1 MKYKI
6 DIEEFLRKNNLT
18 QTQLGDYLGIG
29 QPQISGI
36 CHGKPIARKHIE
48 KILENKEWDLTMITE
63 DTSKR
68 KGDDVIMSR
77 EVFDLIKQQTDTI
90 LSQQRTIE
98 NLSNKRGDVQMED
111 NADYADVS
119 GSDLER

>member
-36 CHGKPIARKHIE
+36 CHG
-48 KILENKEWDLTMITE
+48 
-63 DTSKR
+63 
-68 KGDDVIMSR
+68 
-77 EVFDLIKQQTDTI
+77 
-90 LSQQRTIE
+90 
-98 NLSNKRGDVQMED
+98 NLLHKSI
-111 NADYADVS
+111 
-119 GSDLER
+119 

>member
-36 CHGKPIARKHIE
+36 CHGKPIAQKHIE
-48 KILENKEWDLTMITE
+48 KNL
-63 DTSKR
+63 
-68 KGDDVIMSR
+68 R
-77 EVFDLIKQQTDTI
+77 E
-90 LSQQRTIE
+90 
-98 NLSNKRGDVQMED
+98 
-111 NADYADVS
+111 
-119 GSDLER
+119 

>member
-36 CHGKPIARKHIE
+36 CHGKLIAQKHIE
-48 KILENKEWDLTMITE
+48 KILENEEWDLSMVTE
-63 DTSKR
+63 DSSKKKR
-68 KGDDVIMSR
+68 DDVIMSR
-77 EVFDLIKQQTDTI
+77 EVFELLKQQTDTI

-98 NLSNKRGDVQMED
+98 TLSNKGGGVRPED
-111 NADYADVS
+111 NADYAAAS

>member
-6 DIEEFLRKNNLT
+6 DIEEFLRKNKMT

-29 QPQISGI
+29 QPQISAA
-36 CHGKPIARKHIE
+36 CNGKPLAYKHIE
-48 KILENKEWDLTMITE
+48 KILENKEWDLSMITE
-63 DTSKR
+63 DTSKKKR
-68 KGDDVIMSR
+68 DDVVMSR
-77 EVFDLIKQQTDTI
+77 EVFELLKQQTDTI

-98 NLSNKRGDVQMED
+98 TLSNKRGGVQLED
-111 NADYADVS
+111 SVDYAAAS